1 MFTFR
6 RRTNE
11 NKNIHIKSA
20 VAAYFGGDSC
30 RLHSCAGASGCRGK
44 LGYHPGIAVKKP
56 ENIRRRLV
64 LERRKPADLRREL

>member
-30 RLHSCAGASGCRGK
+30 RHAFLRWSFRLPRKARIPARYRCQKTRKHTVTAGSGTAKAC
-44 LGYHPGIAVKKP
+44 
-56 ENIRRRLV
+56 
-64 LERRKPADLRREL
+64 

>member
-30 RLHSCAGASGCRGK
+30 RLHSCAGASGCREK
-44 LGYHPGIAVKKP
+44 LGYQPGIAVKKP
-56 ENIRRRLV
+56 ENIR
-64 LERRKPADLRREL
+64 